1 MAQHNK
7 GVDIEDD
14 KDLIAKMRKNHN
26 GDILS
31 EEESDNFLLKL
42 RKTSLHWE
50 KFHVTVIFFV
60 VHRIIWEKYKAYP
73 AWTKISL

>member
-1 MAQHNK
+1 MFTIIIDERTKAGKALLAVAKIMAQHNK

-42 RKTSLHWE
+42 RKTSLH
-50 KFHVTVIFFV
+50 
-60 VHRIIWEKYKAYP
+60 
-73 AWTKISL
+73 

>member
-1 MAQHNK
+1 MFTIIIDERTKAGKALLAVAKIMAQHNK

-14 KDLIAKMRKNHN
+14 NDLIAKMRKNHN

-42 RKTSLHWE
+42 RKTSLH
-50 KFHVTVIFFV
+50 
-60 VHRIIWEKYKAYP
+60 
-73 AWTKISL
+73 